1 MPSAPDQQEPI
12 TRTTPDGTPTLGS
25 PEEQAVD
32 GEVWQDEQLSEL
44 HQRDDKAEKVQAMF
58 GAIADSY
65 DLNNRVH
72 SLWRDEAWRKVAVRM
87 AGVTPGESVLDMACG
102 TGDLTQAFARMT
114 KASEIVGGDFT
125 PEMLDLA
132 RHKQERL
139 ADRDKGRI
147 EYVAADAMNLQFE
160 DNRFDVISIAFGIRN
175 VQRPDAALAE
185 FYRVLK
191 PGGRLVI
198 LEFDKPRFPPMRWFN
213 DFYCGQVMPRTA
225 TWISRDR
232 SGAYRYLPKSVSGFM
247 DRDELAGAMG
257 TAGFGSIRQKVLT
270 MGICVC
276 SVGVKPGL
284 RVGQ

>member
-1 MPSAPDQQEPI
+1 MPGAPDQQERI
-12 TRTTPDGTPTLGS
+12 TQDPPHAPPASSVTGPG
-25 PEEQAVD
+25 
-32 GEVWQDEQLSEL
+32 GEVWHDEEL
-44 HQRDDKAEKVQAMF
+44 PGLHERGDKAEKVQAMF

-72 SLWRDEAWRKVAVRM
+72 SLWRDEAWRRTAVRM
-87 AGVTPGESVLDMACG
+87 AGVKPGESVLDMACG

-114 KASEIVGGDFT
+114 DAEEIIGGDFT

-132 RHKQERL
+132 RHKRARL
-139 ADRDKGRI
+139 SDRDKGRI
-147 EYVAADAMNLQFE
+147 EYVAADAMNLRFE
-160 DNRFDVISIAFGIRN
+160 DARFDVISIAFGIRN
-175 VQRPDAALAE
+175 VQRPEAALAE
-185 FYRVLK
+185 FHRVLR

-232 SGAYRYLPKSVSGFM
+232 SGAYRYLPESVSGFM

-257 TAGFGSIRQKVLT
+257 RAGFDSVRQKVLT
-270 MGICVC
+270 LGICVC
-276 SVGVKPGL
+276 SVGLKT
-284 RVGQ
+284 

>member
-1 MPSAPDQQEPI
+1 MPSAPDQQERI
-12 TRTTPDGTPTLGS
+12 TRNAPDGTPASGGAS
-25 PEEQAVD
+25 GAS
-32 GEVWQDEQLSEL
+32 GEVWHDEELAGL

-72 SLWRDEAWRKVAVRM
+72 SLWRDEAWRKTAVRM
-87 AGVTPGESVLDMACG
+87 AGVKPGESVLDMACG

-114 KASEIVGGDFT
+114 EAKEIVGGDFT

-132 RHKQERL
+132 RHKQQRL
-139 ADRDKGRI
+139 GDQDKSRI
-147 EYVAADAMNLQFE
+147 EYVAADAMNLRFE

-175 VQRPDAALAE
+175 VQRPEAALAE
-185 FYRVLK
+185 FHRVLR

-247 DRDELAGAMG
+247 DRDQLADAMRG
-257 TAGFGSIRQKVLT
+257 AGFGDIRQKVLT

-276 SVGVKPGL
+276 SVGRKT
-284 RVGQ
+284 GQ